1 MRIASSVLRFAM
13 VGVAA
18 TLIHVTVAV
27 GIIEGKHWHPS
38 IANGIAFVVANLF
51 SYAAN
56 THWSF
61 EAKMSM
67 YSWYRFVTVSL
78 VSGLL
83 TVVISWLVAAA
94 GGPYLLGILL
104 VITVIPTLNYLGHRY
119 FTYR

>member
-13 VGVAA
+13 VGVAT

-27 GIIEGKHWHPS
+27 GIIEGKQWHPS
-38 IANGIAFVVANLF
+38 IANGVAFVVANLF

-83 TVVISWLVAAA
+83 TVAISWLVAAA